1 MHVIL
6 SLLVGIL
13 SIGHAYA
20 QNPLAKYCNAI
31 TPTSGFGFSVGSLCA
46 SSQAEAEALVGAF
59 AVGIANMLLTVIGT
73 ACVLAVIWGGMKI
86 ITGGDQGKEE
96 GKKIVFAAVLGLIL
110 AVTAEA
116 FVLFI
121 AHTVRS
127 VSP

>member
-1 MHVIL
+1 MRIL
-6 SLLVGIL
+6 LTYLAGIL
-13 SIGHAYA
+13 SIGNAYA

-31 TPTSGFGFSVGSLCA
+31 TPTGGFGFGVPSLCA

-73 ACVLAVIWGGMKI
+73 ACVLAVIWGGMMI
-86 ITGGDQGKEE
+86 ITKGDTGKEE

-121 AHTVRS
+121 AHAVRS